1 MLNNQSHWIVL
12 ALVVFTLT
20 LSACTADPAIV
31 TRLVETTPEVIT
43 RVVTESEKVEVTR
56 VVEQIEEVPV
66 EVTREVMVE
75 EAPLGSSDRPIKVLF
90 VPSEDGDDIVSGGE
104 VLADALEAATGFK
117 YEVSVPKSYAAAIE
131 EMCASPDDT
140 LALIPAQEYVLANN
154 RCGII
159 VGASAV
165 RSGLPWL
172 AGQIVVPMDSDIESI
187 EDLSGL
193 TWGIPEFGSIS
204 GYLFPIAMLQ
214 AAGVEPGEIVDTGG
228 QTNAMLALY
237 HGEVEFATADFRP
250 PLLPNSER
258 AWQYGIDDPE
268 IWRELGVSPVRNEV
282 GRTFV
287 AGGPD
292 EGGYRVLDTRASVA
306 DTAPDIFDTTRI
318 LALTDKIPN
327 ESVSFGPA
335 FPVYIANQ
343 IVTALEEWVSENNP
357 DCMESICN
365 EDFNNWSGVS
375 PQGDSFYDAVRFMM
389 DTLGITE
396 EDVLGG

>member
-1 MLNNQSHWIVL
+1 
-12 ALVVFTLT
+12 
-20 LSACTADPAIV
+20 V
-31 TRLVETTPEVIT
+31 TRLIEAPPEVIT
-43 RVVTESEKVEVTR
+43 QEVTAFEEIEVTR

-75 EAPLGSSDRPIKVLF
+75 EAPLGSLDRPIKVLF
-90 VPSEDGDDIVSGGE
+90 VPSADVDAVVSGGE

-117 YEVSVPKSYAAAIE
+117 YEVSVPTSYTAAIE
-131 EMCASPDDT
+131 DMCASPDDT
-140 LALIPAQEYVLANN
+140 LALIPAREYVLANN

-159 VGASAV
+159 VGGSAV
-165 RSGLPWL
+165 RYGLPWT
-172 AGQIVVPMDSDIESI
+172 AAQIVVPMDSDIESI

-193 TWGIPEFGSIS
+193 TWGIPEFGSIP
-204 GYLFPIAMLQ
+204 GYLFPLAMFQ

-237 HGEVEFATADFRP
+237 HGEVAFATADFRP
-250 PLLPNSER
+250 PLLPNNER
-258 AWQYGIDDPE
+258 VWQYGIDDPE
-268 IWRELGVSPVRNEV
+268 IWRELGVRPIRNEV

-306 DTAPDIFDTTRI
+306 DTVPDIFDTTRI
-318 LALTDKIPN
+318 LALTDQIPN
-327 ESVSFGPA
+327 ESVAFGPA
-335 FPVYIANQ
+335 FPINIASQ
-343 IVTALEEWVSENNP
+343 IVIALEEWVSENNP

-375 PQGDSFYDAVRFMM
+375 PQGDSFYDAIRFMM

-396 EDVLGG
+396 EEVLGE